1 MSPLEQIQQA
11 FLQLSW
17 AIKLTSYLR
26 IHPPAKKLDFDNPL
40 LITDP
45 NDTVHL
51 PGNQFDSINDIYLG
65 A

>member
-51 PGNQFDSINDIYLG
+51 PGNQ
-65 A
+65 